1 MSGLSKV
8 EMSGF
13 MGAGGPMETERIA
26 LSQRERDRLRVLHEV
41 KQKQITQIAA
51 ARRLKIT
58 ARQVRRLLL
67 RLREQGDRG
76 LIHGLHGRPSNRRLA
91 PVFEQKILARVRQRY
106 ADFGPTLAAEHLAQE
121 GLRVSRETLRKWMT
135 KASLWRPR
143 SQRVK
148 IIHVWRER
156 RASFGELVMQD
167 SSPFRWLEERGP
179 ACQLI
184 AVIDDATS
192 RLWARFTEQDTTE
205 ENLRTFGGWL
215 RRYGRPLA
223 HYTDKN
229 SIFRMAG
236 AAAIREQLRGEGAR
250 SQFGRALRELGIEW
264 IAAHSPQAKGRIERL
279 FETLQDRLVKE
290 MRLAG
295 IASLEAAN
303 HFLELRFLPVWEQ
316 RFTVAP
322 RNPRNAHRRLG
333 QEHRLEEILSVR
345 VVRKVAEDH
354 TVSWEG
360 NRWGVPREE
369 VCAGLRGAQV
379 EIERRLDG
387 SHWLRF
393 RGRYLR
399 LRHCPEPAPRAA
411 SPSGLRPPVLAAN
424 PLSRVYK
431 SAPPN
436 HPWRTFQYGRKADIS
451 TLR

>member
-1 MSGLSKV
+1 
-8 EMSGF
+8 
-13 MGAGGPMETERIA
+13 METERIA
-26 LSQRERDRLRVLHEV
+26 LSQRERDRLRVLHEIR
-41 KQKQITQIAA
+41 QKQITQREA
-51 ARRLKIT
+51 ARRLKISG
-58 ARQVRRLLL
+58 RHVRRLLVAVEK
-67 RLREQGDRG
+67 RGDRA
-76 LIHGLHGRPSNRRLA
+76 LLHGLRGRPSNRRLA
-91 PVFEQKILARVRQRY
+91 ARWERKILTRVRERY

-121 GLRVSRETLRKWMT
+121 GLPVSRETLRKWMV

-143 SQRVK
+143 AQRVK
-148 IIHVWRER
+148 SIHVWRER

-192 RLWARFTEQDTTE
+192 RFYARFTEQDTTE
-205 ENLRTFGGWL
+205 ENLRTFGEWVQ
-215 RRYGRPLA
+215 RYGRPLA

-229 SIFRMAG
+229 SIFRRSDAMLL
-236 AAAIREQLRGEGAR
+236 REQLRGEKLR
-250 SQFGRALRELGIEW
+250 SHFGRALHELGIEW

-295 IASLEAAN
+295 IDSLAAAN
-303 HFLELRFLPVWEQ
+303 HFLETRFIPQWEQ
-316 RFTVAP
+316 RFSVAP
-322 RNPRNAHRRLG
+322 RTPRNAHRRLDG
-333 QEHRLEEILSVR
+333 LRLEEILSVR
-345 VVRKVAEDH
+345 VGRQVADDH
-354 TVSWEG
+354 TVSWDG
-360 NRWGVPREE
+360 QRWGVPRQE

-399 LRHCPEPAPRAA
+399 LRHCPTPAPRAV
-411 SPSGLRPPVLAAN
+411 SPSGLRPPGLTAH
-424 PLSRVYK
+424 PSSRVYK
-431 SAPPN
+431 SVPPN
-436 HPWRTFQYGRKADIS
+436 HPWRTFLYGRKPGIS

>member
-1 MSGLSKV
+1 L
-8 EMSGF
+8 
-13 MGAGGPMETERIA
+13 ETARIP

-51 ARRLKIT
+51 AGRLKIT

-76 LIHGLHGRPSNRRLA
+76 LIHGLRGRPSNRRLA

>member
-1 MSGLSKV
+1 
-8 EMSGF
+8 
-13 MGAGGPMETERIA
+13 METERIA
-26 LSQRERDRLRVLHEV
+26 LSQRERDRLRVLQDIQQGHL
-41 KQKQITQIAA
+41 TQVAA
-51 ARRLKIT
+51 ARRIKIT
-58 ARQVRRLLL
+58 DRQVRRLLL
-67 RLREQGDRG
+67 RLREQGDRAV
-76 LIHGLHGRPSNRRLA
+76 IHGLRGRPSNRKFA
-91 PVFEQKILARVRQRY
+91 ASFEQKILARVRQRY
-106 ADFGPTLAAEHLAQE
+106 ADFGPTLAAEHLAKE
-121 GLRVSRETLRKWMT
+121 GLPVSRETLRKWMT
-135 KASLWRPR
+135 KAAFWRPR
-143 SQRVK
+143 AQRVK
-148 IIHVWRER
+148 KIHVWRER

-184 AVIDDATS
+184 ALIDDATS
-192 RLWARFTEQDTTE
+192 RVWARFTKHDTTE

-229 SIFRMAG
+229 SIFRTAG
-236 AAAIREQLRGEGAR
+236 PAAVAAQLRGEEGAR

-264 IAAHSPQAKGRIERL
+264 IAAQSPQAKGRIERL

-290 MRLAG
+290 MRLVG
-295 IASLEAAN
+295 IATLEAAN
-303 HFLELRFLPVWEQ
+303 HFLETRFLPEWEQ

-322 RNPRNAHRRLG
+322 RHPRNAHRRLG
-333 QEHRLEEILSVR
+333 REHRLEEILSVR
-345 VVRKVAEDH
+345 VARKVAEDH
-354 TVSWEG
+354 TVSWDG

-379 EIERRLDG
+379 EMERRLDG

-399 LRHCPEPAPRAA
+399 LRHCPEPASLAV
-411 SPSGLRPPVLAAN
+411 SPSGLRPPVLTARQQ
-424 PLSRVYK
+424 SRVYK

-436 HPWRTFQYGRKADIS
+436 HPWRTFQYGRKPDIS

>member
-1 MSGLSKV
+1 
-8 EMSGF
+8 
-13 MGAGGPMETERIA
+13 METERIA
-26 LSQRERDRLRVLHEV
+26 LSQRERDRLKVLHDV
-41 KQKQITQIAA
+41 KQKHLTQVEAG
-51 ARRLKIT
+51 RRLKIT
-58 ARQVRRLLL
+58 DRHIRRLLL
-67 RLREQGDRG
+67 CLHERGDG
-76 LIHGLHGRPSNRRLA
+76 ALIHGLRGRPSNRKLA
-91 PVFEQKILARVRQRY
+91 APFEQRILARVRQRY
-106 ADFGPTLAAEHLAQE
+106 ADFGPTLAVEHLAKE

-148 IIHVWRER
+148 TIHVWRER
-156 RASFGELVMQD
+156 RARFGELVMQD
-167 SSPFRWLEERGP
+167 SSPFRWLEDRGP

-192 RLWARFTEQDTTE
+192 RLWGRFTEHDTTE

-215 RRYGRPLA
+215 QRYGRPLA

-229 SIFRMAG
+229 SIFRTTE
-236 AAAIREQLRGEGAR
+236 AAPIREQLRGEVAR
-250 SQFGRALRELGIEW
+250 SQFGRALCELGIEW

-295 IASLEAAN
+295 IDTLEAAN
-303 HFLELRFLPVWEQ
+303 HFLETCFLPEWEQ

-333 QEHRLEEILSVR
+333 REHRLEEILSVR
-345 VVRKVAEDH
+345 VARKVADDH

>member
-1 MSGLSKV
+1 
-8 EMSGF
+8 
-13 MGAGGPMETERIA
+13 METERIA
-26 LSQRERDRLRVLHEV
+26 LSQRERDRLRVLHEIR
-41 KQKQITQIAA
+41 QKQITQREA
-51 ARRLKIT
+51 ARRLKISD
-58 ARQVRRLLL
+58 RHVRRLLVAVEK
-67 RLREQGDRG
+67 RGDRA
-76 LIHGLHGRPSNRRLA
+76 LLHGLRGRPSNRRLA
-91 PVFEQKILARVRQRY
+91 VRWERKILTRVRERY

-121 GLRVSRETLRKWMT
+121 GLPVSRETLRKWMV

-143 SQRVK
+143 AQRVK
-148 IIHVWRER
+148 SIHVWRER

-192 RLWARFTEQDTTE
+192 RFYARFTEQDTTE
-205 ENLRTFGGWL
+205 ENLRTFGEWVQ
-215 RRYGRPLA
+215 RYGRPVA

-229 SIFRMAG
+229 SIFRRSDAMLL
-236 AAAIREQLRGEGAR
+236 REQLRGEKLR
-250 SQFGRALRELGIEW
+250 SHFGRALHELGIEW

-295 IASLEAAN
+295 IDSLAAAN
-303 HFLELRFLPVWEQ
+303 HFLETRFIPQWEQ
-316 RFTVAP
+316 RFSVAP
-322 RNPRNAHRRLG
+322 RTPRNAHRRLDG
-333 QEHRLEEILSVR
+333 LRLEEILSVR
-345 VVRKVAEDH
+345 VGRQVADDH
-354 TVSWEG
+354 TVSWDG
-360 NRWGVPREE
+360 QRWGVPRQE

-399 LRHCPEPAPRAA
+399 LRHCPTPAPRAV
-411 SPSGLRPPVLAAN
+411 SPSGLRPPGLTAH
-424 PLSRVYK
+424 PPSRVYK
-431 SAPPN
+431 SVPPN
-436 HPWRTFQYGRKADIS
+436 HPWRTFLYGRKPDIS

>member
-1 MSGLSKV
+1 MAEGPT
-8 EMSGF
+8 EM
-13 MGAGGPMETERIA
+13 ERIT
-26 LSQRERDRLRVLHEV
+26 LSQRERDRLKVLHDV
-41 KQKQITQIAA
+41 KQKHLTQVEAG
-51 ARRLKIT
+51 RRLKIT
-58 ARQVRRLLL
+58 DRHIRRLLL
-67 RLREQGDRG
+67 CLHERGDG
-76 LIHGLHGRPSNRRLA
+76 ALIHGLRGRPSNRKLA
-91 PVFEQKILARVRQRY
+91 APFEQRILARVRQRY
-106 ADFGPTLAAEHLAQE
+106 ADFGPTLAVEHLAKE

-148 IIHVWRER
+148 TIHVWRER
-156 RASFGELVMQD
+156 RARFGELVMQD
-167 SSPFRWLEERGP
+167 SSPLRWLEDRGP

-192 RLWARFTEQDTTE
+192 RIWGRFTEHDTTE
-205 ENLRTFGGWL
+205 ENLRTFGGWV

-229 SIFRMAG
+229 SIFRKAG
-236 AAAIREQLRGEGAR
+236 PQPLPEQLRGDPLR
-250 SQFGRALRELGIEW
+250 TQFGRALNELGIEW

-295 IASLEAAN
+295 IDSIEGAN
-303 HFLELRFLPVWEQ
+303 HFLEMRFLPVWEE

-322 RNPRNAHRRLG
+322 RRPRNAHRRLDPE
-333 QEHRLEEILSVR
+333 QRLEEILSVR
-345 VVRKVAEDH
+345 VGRQVADDH
-354 TVSWEG
+354 TVSWDG

-399 LRHCPEPAPRAA
+399 LRHCPAAAPRAA
-411 SPSGLRPPVLAAN
+411 SPSGLRPPGLTAN

-431 SAPPN
+431 SAPPS
-436 HPWRTFQYGRKADIS
+436 HPWRTFQYGRKPDLS